1 MNIDNNGNMV
11 GSNRNYEDIANLEEA
26 FKYQEMEL
34 QKERENS
41 NGMHM

>member
-11 GSNRNYEDIANLEEA
+11 GNRNYDDIANLEEA

-41 NGMHM
+41 SSMHI